1 MIVVAYF
8 HYNTGRSDISKHE
21 DEESAKRY
29 LYNEWSF
36 LLDEN
41 NISIEI
47 HEISLKN
54 LVSVLNGVELMVE
67 IIVV

>member
-8 HYNTGRSDISKHE
+8 HYNTGRSDISTHE

-41 NISIEI
+41 NISIDLDK
-47 HEISLKN
+47 ISLEELESIFIN
-54 LVSVLNGVELMVE
+54 EVEL
-67 IIVV
+67 IID